1 MAIEILDQVFLPTDF
16 AGRSFEANEVT
27 FEAEQKEHVA
37 GYGGRR
43 ARPAAILRRNLRCV
57 GEFGKRRSPNLLAC
71 AYVDAKDKFSIGVR
85 IGAGAFIEAGS
96 LVTRDVPPRARVLGN
111 PAQVIGE
118 IR

>member
-1 MAIEILDQVFLPTDF
+1 MAVEILDQVFLPTDF

-37 GYGGRR
+37 VYGGRR

-85 IGAGAFIEAGS
+85 IGAGAVEPIADDCGAGIAEPG
-96 LVTRDVPPRARVLGN
+96 LFKCPKQLR
-111 PAQVIGE
+111 PAG
-118 IR
+118 RK